1 MWYSMRKERNMKK
14 PISKWNILYVLLA
27 LAVLFS
33 LFASPRIVIGV
44 MNASKGKIITV
55 SGNAE

>member
-1 MWYSMRKERNMKK
+1 MKK
-14 PISKWNILYVLLA
+14 PISKWNILDVLLA

>member
-1 MWYSMRKERNMKK
+1 MKK
-14 PISKWNILYVLLA
+14 PISKWNILYVLLALLA

-55 SGNAE
+55 SSNAE